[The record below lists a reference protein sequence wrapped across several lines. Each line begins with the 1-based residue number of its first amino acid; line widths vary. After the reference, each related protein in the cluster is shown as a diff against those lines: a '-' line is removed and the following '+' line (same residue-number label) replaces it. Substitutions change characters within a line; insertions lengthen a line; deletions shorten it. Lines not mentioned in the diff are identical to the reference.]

1 MEKGRT
7 EETTIYSERLG
18 EEITIMVYLPP
29 NYSTFLTYPVLIA
42 QDGKDYFQL
51 GRIASTT
58 DRLINEE
65 KVRAFIIVA
74 IPYKSVE
81 DRRRKYHPD
90 GSQNQEYIEFLAEE
104 LLPFIN
110 QTYAVESIGTERTL
124 IGDSLGATVSLLT
137 ALTYPHTFSNVIMQ
151 SPYVDET
158 VINKVKNSHTS
169 ASLSIYHVIGMKET
183 AVKTTNHSTKDFL
196 TPNRELKAVI
206 NKKEFHYF
214 YEEFE
219 GDHTWK
225 YWQPDLKRA
234 LELHYLK

>member
-7 EETTIYSERLG
+7 EEQTIYSEILE
-18 EEITIMVYLPP
+18 EEITLMVYLPP
-29 NYSTFLTYPVLIA
+29 NYSTFRTYPVLIA
-42 QDGKDYFQL
+42 QDGKDYFQF

-58 DRLINEE
+58 DRFINEE
-65 KVRAFIIVA
+65 KVREFIIVA

-81 DRRRKYHPD
+81 DRRQKYHPD
-90 GSQNQEYIEFLAEE
+90 GSQNQDYIKFLAKE
-104 LLPFIN
+104 LLPFIDK
-110 QTYAVESIGTERTL
+110 TYAAESIGTERTL

-137 ALTYPHTFSNVIMQ
+137 ALNYPHTFSNIIMQ

-158 VINKVKNSHTS
+158 VIHKVKNCQTT
-169 ASLSIYHVIGMKET
+169 ASLSIYHVIGTKET
-183 AVKTTNHSTKDFL
+183 AVKTTDHQIKDFL
-196 TPNRELKAVI
+196 TPNRELNIVI
-206 NKKEFHYF
+206 NKKDLCYF

-234 LELHYLK
+234 LELHYGK